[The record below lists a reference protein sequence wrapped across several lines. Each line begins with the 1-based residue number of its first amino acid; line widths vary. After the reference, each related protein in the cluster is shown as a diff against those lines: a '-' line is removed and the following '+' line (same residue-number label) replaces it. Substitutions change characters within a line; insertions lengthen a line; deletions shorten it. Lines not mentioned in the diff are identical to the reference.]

1 MEYAVHMEET
11 GNMTHNHIGR
21 AAASVGSESATFL
34 RPSVPPS
41 SRNDYDTNISAYKLV
56 CRVPVLFPF
65 QNLYFNRLE
74 ILEIFT
80 FGLILARNFFKEVC

>member
-11 GNMTHNHIGR
+11 GKMTHNHIGR

-41 SRNDYDTNISAYKLV
+41 SRNDYDTDTNSLSTAWLSYFHSKISPPL
-56 CRVPVLFPF
+56 L
-65 QNLYFNRLE
+65 
-74 ILEIFT
+74 
-80 FGLILARNFFKEVC
+80 

>member
-11 GNMTHNHIGR
+11 GKMTHNHIGR

-41 SRNDYDTNISAYKLV
+41 SRNDYDTDNSSYQLLV
-56 CRVPVLFPF
+56 YRVAVLFPF
-65 QNLYFNRLE
+65 ENLSTIVVSLFDE
-74 ILEIFT
+74 T
-80 FGLILARNFFKEVC
+80 